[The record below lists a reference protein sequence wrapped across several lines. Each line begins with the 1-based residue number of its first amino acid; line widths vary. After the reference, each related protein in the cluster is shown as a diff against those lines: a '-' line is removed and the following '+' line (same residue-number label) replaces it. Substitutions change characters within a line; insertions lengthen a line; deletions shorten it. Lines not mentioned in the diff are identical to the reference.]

1 MNRVRNNLDRG
12 DNVKIKIL
20 RLNGTKFFWMYNSKT
35 VVNFGINL
43 IPNKLG
49 FTVLLDFTEW
59 NERGIK

>member
-1 MNRVRNNLDRG
+1 MKV
-12 DNVKIKIL
+12 KIL

-43 IPNKLG
+43 IPGKWG

-59 NERGIK
+59 SNRGVTK